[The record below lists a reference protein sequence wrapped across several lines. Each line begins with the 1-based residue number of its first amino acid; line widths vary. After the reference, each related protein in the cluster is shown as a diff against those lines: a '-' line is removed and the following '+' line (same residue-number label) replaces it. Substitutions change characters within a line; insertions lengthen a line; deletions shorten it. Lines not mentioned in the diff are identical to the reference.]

1 MKAKDETGNTYGILT
16 VLERAGSNKHGKAL
30 WKCRCECGKEIIVDG
45 TSLRTGNTTSCGCR
59 RLSAEKTE
67 IGKQYGEL
75 TVISVA
81 GRTNAKKILWNCKCS
96 CGKMVT
102 VPTGHLHSGL
112 IKSCGHKRA
121 SPLIIDEVG
130 NKYGKLTVLER
141 VLSEKSQEAHWLC
154 QCECGNKTVVKGTNL
169 RQGITKSCGCLAS
182 IGEYNISKILNES
195 NISYKS
201 QYSFSDLIYKAP
213 LKYDFAILENEKVIR
228 LIEFDGP
235 QHRKGNCW
243 YSEDLRIRDL
253 MKNEYAKS
261 NNIPLVRLPYSTRDK
276 ITLDLLFGDTYLV
289 K

>member
-112 IKSCGHKRA
+112 VKSCGHKRT

-154 QCECGNKTVVKGTNL
+154 QCECGNKTIVTGTRL
-169 RQGITKSCGCLAS
+169 RNGITKSCGCINS
-182 IGEYNISKILNES
+182 VGEYNISKILNKN

-201 QYSFSDLIYKAP
+201 QYSFSDLVYKAP
-213 LKYDFAILENEKVIR
+213 LRCGFAILENEKVGG
-228 LIEFDGP
+228 LIGFAGP
-235 QHRKGNCW
+235 QH
-243 YSEDLRIRDL
+243 
-253 MKNEYAKS
+253 
-261 NNIPLVRLPYSTRDK
+261 
-276 ITLDLLFGDTYLV
+276 
-289 K
+289 